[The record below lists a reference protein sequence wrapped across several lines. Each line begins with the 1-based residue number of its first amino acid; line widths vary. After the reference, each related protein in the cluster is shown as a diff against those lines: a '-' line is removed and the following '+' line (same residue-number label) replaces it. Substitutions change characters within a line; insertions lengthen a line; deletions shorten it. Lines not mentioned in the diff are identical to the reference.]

1 MLNDK
6 IKKFSELRDFYVSGR
21 VRDPEYKNNNDTF
34 QLPPL
39 STDRV
44 RNVSWHDQKFNENKN
59 NKTESKLTNFVIF

>member
-44 RNVSWHDQKFNENKN
+44 WNVSWHDQKFNENKN
-59 NKTESKLTNFVIF
+59 NKTESKFTNFVIF